1 MSLLNIRKDD
11 CHLDFLSLGA
21 LIHRLDPGVIPFRKA
36 RSVDIHVS
44 GGEYNV
50 AAGLADC
57 FGMKAGIASAMVDY
71 PIGELVESRVK
82 EMGVKPYFKRFQHNG
97 VDGPNIATVYS
108 DRGYGVRPP
117 VVFYNRANEAGAM
130 LKAGDFDWDEIFGQ
144 GVRWF
149 HSGGIYAALS
159 GSTSGLIIEAM
170 QAAKKHGAITSFD
183 LNYRPKL
190 WAPIGGLEQA
200 QKTFRAIVEN
210 VDVLL
215 GNEEDLQLGLGI
227 EGQDVESSSKLD
239 TRAFLGMIDRVTDQ
253 FPNVQAVATTL
264 REVENSNRHQWGA
277 VVWCQDESAVSPVR
291 ELGVIDR
298 IGGGDGFATGLIYG
312 FLDGREL
319 GEAVR
324 LGWAHGA
331 LLTTFPGDT
340 TMARLHEVEAFA
352 KGGSARVQR

>member
-1 MSLLNIRKDD
+1 
-11 CHLDFLSLGA
+11 
-21 LIHRLDPGVIPFRKA
+21 
-36 RSVDIHVS
+36 
-44 GGEYNV
+44 
-50 AAGLADC
+50 
-57 FGMKAGIASAMVDY
+57 
-71 PIGELVESRVK
+71 
-82 EMGVKPYFKRFQHNG
+82 
-97 VDGPNIATVYS
+97 
-108 DRGYGVRPP
+108 
-117 VVFYNRANEAGAM
+117 M

-149 HSGGIYAALS
+149 QSGGIYAALS

-170 QAAKKHGAITSFD
+170 KAAKKHGAITSFD

-277 VVWCQDESAVSPVR
+277 VVWCQGESAVSPVR